1 MYGIS
6 LKKTVSPERNFI
18 SPEEKH
24 GNIRQGKRI
33 RNFHFVLSVKNLIFT
48 SKNNDNS

>member
-18 SPEEKH
+18 PPEEKH
-24 GNIRQGKRI
+24 GNIRP
-33 RNFHFVLSVKNLIFT
+33 NLYL
-48 SKNNDNS
+48 